1 MTARWLAKSS
11 SVRLGCGSG
20 LCRVMN
26 PGMHLRT
33 NQETLNTITTEPYT
47 VKIEVQVLLTHL
59 CTLKLLLSFIL
70 CTVITSSIVI
80 HVTIIMITIITRL
93 YHYCYC
99 RNTTCIIM
107 CVYIDTYIHLYI
119 YVYRSLFLSIS
130 RCLPISAAP
139 EGCAARRP
147 QASWAQTWS
156 RFSCFPEICRRP
168 SRARSSSGLGFRV

>member
-119 YVYRSLFLSIS
+119 YICISLSVSLYLSLSPYLS
-130 RCLPISAAP
+130 RTWRLCCQATPSVVGTNLKPIFVLP
-139 EGCAARRP
+139 RDL
-147 QASWAQTWS
+147 QTP
-156 RFSCFPEICRRP
+156 FSSQVILR
-168 SRARSSSGLGFRV
+168 FRV

>member
-1 MTARWLAKSS
+1 
-11 SVRLGCGSG
+11 
-20 LCRVMN
+20 MN

-119 YVYRSLFLSIS
+119 YMYIALCFSLSLAVSLSQPHLKAV
-130 RCLPISAAP
+130 LPGDP
-139 EGCAARRP
+139 KRRGHKLEADFRASQRFADALLEPGHP
-147 QASWAQTWS
+147 Q
-156 RFSCFPEICRRP
+156 
-168 SRARSSSGLGFRV
+168 V